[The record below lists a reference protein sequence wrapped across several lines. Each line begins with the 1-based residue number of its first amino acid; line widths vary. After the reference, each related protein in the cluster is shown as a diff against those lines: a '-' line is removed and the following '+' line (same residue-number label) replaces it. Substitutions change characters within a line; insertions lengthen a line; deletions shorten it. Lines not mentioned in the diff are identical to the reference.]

1 MSNQLFSCLTHNN
14 FYDYIYII
22 QGSRITQ
29 TYQFSYFGL
38 GHLTTTRNFI
48 IFVLKK
54 NISKKYARQQTFI
67 SISFAYGLLYA
78 KQLSKIHEK
87 SLIVITNCNI
97 GTLQFQIIVK
107 VAISILERYISKNLI
122 VKDLINVQYI
132 SKLRFLLHFYALI
145 FEIFEIF

>member
-1 MSNQLFSCLTHNN
+1 MYHTIS
-14 FYDYIYII
+14 
-22 QGSRITQ
+22 
-29 TYQFSYFGL
+29 
-38 GHLTTTRNFI
+38 
-48 IFVLKK
+48 LKLA
-54 NISKKYARQQTFI
+54 KKYNFGSYGSEEKKFQKLCLSIFAVIIKQIHIFI
-67 SISFAYGLLYA
+67 ALFFQNQSNVQSFSDAVYGVME
-78 KQLSKIHEK
+78 S
-87 SLIVITNCNI
+87 